1 MLGGYRA
8 TAVIEEKYEDAA
20 LILAKYVSGVM
31 TEITIKKISGT
42 EAAENE
48 HVIRVQTEPVNISES
63 DYETGVYLRAY
74 IREDFLTI
82 KPIGG
87 TASVYSKKQSET
99 GGGIVGEG
107 EEVGDLW

>member
-1 MLGGYRA
+1 MAADKAEIIDNNGKKAYTILLGGYRA

-20 LILAKYVSGVM
+20 LILAKYVGGVM

-74 IREDFLTI
+74 IRERL
-82 KPIGG
+82 
-87 TASVYSKKQSET
+87 SHN
-99 GGGIVGEG
+99 
-107 EEVGDLW
+107 

>member
-20 LILAKYVSGVM
+20 LILAKYVGGVM

-48 HVIRVQTEPVNISES
+48 HVIRV
-63 DYETGVYLRAY
+63 
-74 IREDFLTI
+74 
-82 KPIGG
+82 
-87 TASVYSKKQSET
+87 
-99 GGGIVGEG
+99 
-107 EEVGDLW
+107 